1 MIRLTCEK
9 EPDDTQSRRGDYTE
23 GFAKRKDGKRSQES
37 GDRRQETGIRGQ
49 ESGGKK
55 TIREVARFS

>member
-37 GDRRQETGIRGQ
+37 GDRRQESGVRNQ
-49 ESGGKK
+49 EEKK
-55 TIREVARFS
+55 LFARWLGSPDS